1 MVNEM
6 LHQKMFDQ
14 VQITNLKL
22 IRIVC
27 LALTVIGS
35 YSSHCCKVLLWCCII
50 MILSNFN
57 LNLMKTVM
65 LELCLHPVA
74 HPSTQVQM
82 QLHLKRLTAGHSA
95 ALSTTLF

>member
-14 VQITNLKL
+14 VQTTNLKL

-27 LALTVIGS
+27 LGLTVIDS

-57 LNLMKTVM
+57 FNLMKTVM

-82 QLHLKRLTAGHSA
+82 QLHLKRLIAGHSA